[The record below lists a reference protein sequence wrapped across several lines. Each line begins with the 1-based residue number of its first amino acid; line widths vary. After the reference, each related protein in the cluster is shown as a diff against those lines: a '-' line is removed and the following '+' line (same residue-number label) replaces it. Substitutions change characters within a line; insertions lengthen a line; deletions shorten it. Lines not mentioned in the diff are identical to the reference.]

1 MKISLSALLIG
12 TALAKNPKREE
23 YQSSSSTP
31 SSESL
36 FGYQV
41 LHPRVPFSRAA
52 ALCASRGHELAQF
65 NPLLTPLLMQALRKG
80 KTNSV
85 WMGSSSPVNVAVS
98 LSRENHKS
106 RNFIASFLTKGSK
119 DLFERTAVLCKVV
132 RVESLTSSSSHQTSE
147 YDYDDSSTSS
157 TTRVKRNYKKKS
169 KQVPKKPTKSVAAVY
184 TPAKDKAKR
193 QPSKRRQVH
202 YEESSTDSTMSV
214 GPSEST
220 QSDEHSSS
228 SSTTPVIKKRQM
240 HPKRR
245 DGPRMRRVAEQMKKS
260 NPKALTIAYSLEGKS
275 VKPQLNHNN

>member
-1 MKISLSALLIG
+1 MKISSIVLLIG

-23 YQSSSSTP
+23 CQSSSSTP

-41 LHPRVPFSRAA
+41 LQPRVPFSRAA
-52 ALCASRGHELAQF
+52 ALCASRGHELAKF
-65 NPLLTPLLMQALRKG
+65 NPLLTPLLMQALRNG

-147 YDYDDSSTSS
+147 YEYDDSSTSS
-157 TTRVKRNYKKKS
+157 TKRVKRNSKKMS
-169 KQVPKKPTKSVAAVY
+169 KHVPKKPTRSVAAAY
-184 TPAKDKAKR
+184 TPAKAKR

-202 YEESSTDSTMSV
+202 YEGGSTGSTTSV

-220 QSDEHSSS
+220 QSDEYASS
-228 SSTTPVIKKRQM
+228 SSTTPVIKKHQM
-240 HPKRR
+240 HSKRR

-260 NPKALTIAYSLEGKS
+260 NLKALAITHSPEGKL
-275 VKPQLNHNN
+275 VKPQSNHTN